1 IAAAD
6 ELRYPVVLKAG
17 NVAELRKTEAGGL
30 AVDLHGPVEVRQSY
44 ERMQRMLGDGM
55 QTAVV
60 QRMVSGGIDVAV
72 RLVQNDAVGSVL
84 SVGVGG
90 VVVEQVVHDS
100 LRFLPLTDL
109 DADRLVTASRLGSL
123 LPEGSAERAHL
134 CD

>member
-1 IAAAD
+1 
-6 ELRYPVVLKAG
+6 
-17 NVAELRKTEAGGL
+17 
-30 AVDLHGPVEVRQSY
+30 
-44 ERMQRMLGDGM
+44 
-55 QTAVV
+55 
-60 QRMVSGGIDVAV
+60 
-72 RLVQNDAVGSVL
+72 VQNDAVGSVL

-134 CD
+134 CDLLLRLSALADAVPDLAEVALNPVIVTPEGAAVTDARVRLVQVDHESLLVRRLDDDL